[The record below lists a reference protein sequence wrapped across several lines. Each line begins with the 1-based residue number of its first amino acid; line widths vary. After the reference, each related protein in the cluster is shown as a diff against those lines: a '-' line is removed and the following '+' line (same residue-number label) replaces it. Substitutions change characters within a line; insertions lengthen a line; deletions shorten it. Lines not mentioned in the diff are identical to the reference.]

1 MNSSFVNITK
11 DLELKEDNESNAN
24 TLKDTLG
31 AVNSYPSIERIR
43 RTVKTNEKFSF
54 QPVPEDL
61 VHKIILSLDGSK
73 ATPVGDIPADMLK
86 SAVYIHLLFITKIIN
101 VSFENSRFP
110 DELKL
115 AEVSPIF
122 KKNNDLD
129 TENCRPVSILSLK
142 SL

>member
-24 TLKDTLG
+24 TLEDMLG
-31 AVNSYPSIERIR
+31 AANSYPSIERIR
-43 RTVKTNEKFSF
+43 RTVKTNEKLSF

-110 DELKL
+110 DELNI

-122 KKNNDLD
+122 KKNNDLH
-129 TENCRPVSILSLK
+129 TENYRPVSILSLK
-142 SL
+142 GL

>member
-24 TLKDTLG
+24 TLEDTLG

-61 VHKIILSLDGSK
+61 VHKIILSLDGFK